1 MGVVKPTG
9 ASHKAEISQYLCGF
23 SISVYS
29 FYRPSAQKQQQQQ
42 KKTFVIHEIVTA
54 SFFLS
59 VFLPLCGGGGRSA
72 GGCASLN
79 PLIINALVDIWY
91 HISTSFPLKR
101 HPLGKKK
108 TIWIWNL
115 KWDQFYWPTSLI
127 HSLPCWPKKPRKL
140 VTYNPSKTLPPHSL
154 LCCPQP
160 GCPSSA
166 VPHKTLFNKTL
177 FAAVK
182 QRDARPFQSTAALL
196 SPPWSRAAVLPYFP
210 SSLVELWPSFP
221 GCMCV
226 RKPVI
231 GCVKRKKAPS
241 CHFI

>member
-29 FYRPSAQKQQQQQ
+29 FYRPSAQKQQQ

-108 TIWIWNL
+108 NNL
-115 KWDQFYWPTSLI
+115 NM
-127 HSLPCWPKKPRKL
+127 KPEVRS
-140 VTYNPSKTLPPHSL
+140 VL
-154 LCCPQP
+154 LT
-160 GCPSSA
+160 
-166 VPHKTLFNKTL
+166 HLTH
-177 FAAVK
+177 
-182 QRDARPFQSTAALL
+182 PFT
-196 SPPWSRAAVLPYFP
+196 AVLAKETQEACD
-210 SSLVELWPSFP
+210 L
-221 GCMCV
+221 
-226 RKPVI
+226 
-231 GCVKRKKAPS
+231 
-241 CHFI
+241 

>member
-29 FYRPSAQKQQQQQ
+29 FYHPSAQKNNNN
-42 KKTFVIHEIVTA
+42 KKTFVIHQIVTA
-54 SFFLS
+54 SFSLS

-127 HSLPCWPKKPRKL
+127 HSLSCWPKKPRKL

-166 VPHKTLFNKTL
+166 VPHKTPFNKTL
-177 FAAVK
+177 FSAVK
-182 QRDARPFQSTAALL
+182 QRDARPFQSTAALP

-231 GCVKRKKAPS
+231 GCIKRKKAPS